1 MRILGLDPGL
11 KTTGWGVIE
20 SDGNRLRHVGN
31 GGVSTD
37 GGCALAERLVQL
49 FEGLA
54 DVIARYQPV
63 EAAVEETFVNMN
75 PATTLKLGQ
84 ARGVG
89 LMVAAHGGL
98 RVVEYSPRLVKKTVV
113 GTGKAAKVQVEAMVR
128 ILLPGCAI
136 AGSDAA
142 DALAV
147 AICHAHHRPPAR
159 DRARPGR
166 DAPAAEGCP

>member
-11 KTTGWGVIE
+11 TVTGWGIIE
-20 SDGNRLRHVGN
+20 TEGNRLRHIGN
-31 GGVSTD
+31 GGIPTD
-37 GGCALAERLVQL
+37 RGRALAERLVQL

-75 PATTLKLGQ
+75 PASTLKLGQ
-84 ARGVG
+84 ARGVSM
-89 LMVAAHGGL
+89 LVAAHGGL

-147 AICHAHHRPPAR
+147 AICHAHHRPPTF
-159 DRARPGR
+159 DRAQWGR
-166 DAPAAEGCP
+166 HASTAEGRS

>member
-11 KTTGWGVIE
+11 RATGWGIIE
-20 SDGNRLRHVGN
+20 TDGNRLRHVGN
-31 GGVSTD
+31 GDVATD
-37 GGCALAERLVQL
+37 GRRTLAERLVQL

-54 DVIARYQPV
+54 DLIARYQPV
-63 EAAVEETFVNMN
+63 EAAIEETFVNMN
-75 PATTLKLGQ
+75 PASTLKLGQ

-89 LMVAAHGGL
+89 MLAAAHGGL
-98 RVVEYSPRLVKKTVV
+98 RVVEYSPRLVKKTIV

-128 ILLPGCAI
+128 TLLPGCAV

-159 DRARPGR
+159 DRVGWGG
-166 DAPAAEGCP
+166 DASAAEGRS

>member
-11 KTTGWGVIE
+11 RTTGWGVVEI
-20 SDGNRLRHVGN
+20 DGNRLRHVGN
-31 GGVSTD
+31 GAIPTD
-37 GGCALAERLVQL
+37 GGRSLAERLVQL

-75 PATTLKLGQ
+75 PASTLKLGQ

-89 LMVAAHGGL
+89 MLAAAHGGL

-128 ILLPGCAI
+128 ILLPGCAV

-147 AICHAHHRPPAR
+147 AICHAHHRPPMH
-159 DRARPGR
+159 DRARSGR
-166 DAPAAEGCP
+166 DASAAEGRL